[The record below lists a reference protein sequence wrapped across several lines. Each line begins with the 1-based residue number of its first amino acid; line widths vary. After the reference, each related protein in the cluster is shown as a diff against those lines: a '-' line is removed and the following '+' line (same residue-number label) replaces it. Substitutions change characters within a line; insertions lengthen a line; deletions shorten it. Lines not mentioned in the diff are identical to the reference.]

1 MNQSEREGT
10 SQDLIKELRTGR
22 LTKVTPKKCVRDL
35 RYLSVIID
43 PTKESEWAKG
53 VDIDQ
58 LIADQVQEQQQEDDQ
73 KTIRAKLKRKLMK
86 MRNLLM
92 PLPLL
97 LPLLLPLPLLLFQLS
112 LRLLSLRLQSYQ

>member
-1 MNQSEREGT
+1 M
-10 SQDLIKELRTGR
+10 
-22 LTKVTPKKCVRDL
+22 TPKKCVRDL